1 MKASYKD
8 IQVICEN
15 ISRLYNDGL
24 TLPQT
29 INLMNE
35 IPLDTKYKESLKN
48 IRKCIEKGE
57 SLSEA
62 FSTYENLYPKF
73 FTGVL
78 ALGEESGQIYKV
90 LKALGEYYGKQYE
103 VKSKVRE
110 ALTYPIMILIAFIA
124 LAIGFIFIL
133 LPIFYNVYSSMNTE
147 IPSNIKSV
155 FMFQNY
161 IKENPFI
168 SFIYGIGILIIIFLI
183 GSILR
188 SQINLFNFIVKLN
201 TVKSLIEYIYI
212 LILSVIID
220 SGVSL
225 SLGLDLCLSSIDY
238 SFLKKELF
246 ILNEDILNGYEV
258 SYSMKKCQFISKYSL
273 AMIKLGEDSG
283 SLCERIKLL
292 EDNLQKQYYNKLKK
306 LLSAVQP
313 IMLLFIG
320 VIACI
325 IIIYFLMP
333 FIDMMYSV
341 G

>member
-1 MKASYKD
+1 MKASNKD
-8 IQVICEN
+8 IKIICEN
-15 ISRLYNDGL
+15 ISKLYNDGL

-29 INLMNE
+29 INLMDE
-35 IPLDTKYKESLKN
+35 IPLGTKYKESLKN
-48 IRKCIEKGE
+48 IRKYIEKGE

-62 FSTYENLYPKF
+62 FSKYESLYPKF

-90 LKALGEYYGKQYE
+90 LKALGDYYGKQHE
-103 VKSKVRE
+103 IKRKVIE

-124 LAIGFIFIL
+124 LAIGFIFII
-133 LPIFYNVYSSMNTE
+133 LPIFYNVYSSMNSE
-147 IPSNIKSV
+147 IPSSIKSI
-155 FMFQNY
+155 FLFQNY

-168 SFIYGIGILIIIFLI
+168 SFIYGICILIIIFLI
-183 GSILR
+183 GSIL
-188 SQINLFNFIVKLN
+188 SSKINLFNLIIKLN
-201 TVKSLIEYIYI
+201 TVKNLMEYIYI

-238 SFLKKELF
+238 SFLKKELLV
-246 ILNEDILNGYEV
+246 LNEDILNGYEV

-273 AMIKLGEDSG
+273 AIIKLGEDSG

-292 EDNLQKQYYNKLKK
+292 ENNLQEQYYNKLKK

-313 IMLLFIG
+313 MMLLFIG
-320 VIACI
+320 VITCVI
-325 IIIYFLMP
+325 IVYFFMP